1 MALVSL
7 IVIFKKRGVGM
18 SEREEQLEKYRKMDV
33 ISLLKIRFYDSYEP
47 STLEQIIFEKV
58 KALQS
63 ICSDSLT

>member
-1 MALVSL
+1 
-7 IVIFKKRGVGM
+7 M